1 MMVRTKNPKDR
12 PPNHN
17 MTVGDPQGPDPPGI
31 RKRRLDASAAASSAA
46 ASSAAASSA
55 AARGRGSSAAA
66 RGRGDSARNVPKKD
80 KIARYNSSS
89 YDSDS
94 DSDSELRSSPSGARS
109 IG

>member
-46 ASSAAASSA
+46 AEVPSPVDAFYLASM
-55 AARGRGSSAAA
+55 
-66 RGRGDSARNVPKKD
+66 
-80 KIARYNSSS
+80 IYI
-89 YDSDS
+89 Y
-94 DSDSELRSSPSGARS
+94 
-109 IG
+109 